1 MMSHQQLIVIGI
13 VILVILIILFAMF
26 YSPAQYKQLS
36 ELYYNQKEADN
47 TVYEGL
53 ATSRFRRF
61 WFKLSNKGVNHYYG

>member
-13 VILVILIILFAMF
+13 IALVILIILFAMF

-36 ELYYNQKEADN
+36 ELYHTQKDADN
-47 TVYEGL
+47 IVYEGL

-61 WFKLSNKGVNHYYG
+61 WFKLSNRDVNHYYG